1 MMRVRAMPVIQ
12 HDVDVCALPC
22 LHGLCGNTLHYV
34 RFAGVSKLFADQ
46 LVAYFDGVKMRN
58 QSEVKNTIADAS
70 NSTPML
76 GLKYPIPTSYLL
88 PRAKL

>member
-1 MMRVRAMPVIQ
+1 
-12 HDVDVCALPC
+12 
-22 LHGLCGNTLHYV
+22 LHYV
-34 RFAGVSKLFADQ
+34 RFAGESKLLADQ
-46 LVAYFDGVKMRN
+46 LMAYFGGVKMRY